1 MRNEEREDPVKKSKK
16 PSEKLTR
23 KEKTLIVA
31 LCIVCFGAGI
41 SVPLLVQKGKGVN
54 SQEFTKLETVYDLMK
69 NKWFYADQLDSA
81 EDQLIEQAI
90 EGMTT
95 NEIDPH
101 TTYMGLDQAK
111 KFSEV
116 LSGSNVGIGV
126 GFYRNEEGN
135 MVVRSV
141 YINSAADQAGLQEGD
156 IITKVGNLS
165 CAQAT
170 TDEIINTI
178 KNHADQDLDIEYERD
193 GQARSTTIKPGEYD
207 STVICRIFD
216 GYGEIILSSFSENS
230 GKDFNE
236 AVQRLEKAGI
246 KKLILDLRNNT
257 GGYLDAARTIASSL
271 LPKESVVFKEK
282 QKDGTIEETLT
293 AKEYD
298 PTDFDQ
304 IVILQNGNTASAS
317 EVLIGALKDNLK
329 EKVQTV
335 GVTTYGKGTKQ
346 VLIPFEDGTSLKY
359 TETEWLTPEGTS
371 INNVGFTPDVEVE
384 EQEIRT
390 VYYSTD
396 DEDLDF
402 GPDEVAINARPLQL
416 YLSYLGYD
424 VDRTDTYFS
433 QASSE
438 ALKQF
443 QRDHDLNVTG
453 RSDEA
458 TWQSLEENVLL
469 ELNKNET
476 SDDTQRIKAIELIS

>member
-1 MRNEEREDPVKKSKK
+1 MKKSKK

-23 KEKTLIVA
+23 KEKTLIVT

-41 SVPLLVQKGKGVN
+41 SVPLLIQRGKGVD

-126 GFYRNEEGN
+126 GFYRNETGN

-141 YINSAADQAGLQEGD
+141 YINSAADQAGLREGD
-156 IITKVGNLS
+156 IITKVGSLS

-178 KNHADQDLDIEYERD
+178 KNHADQNLDIKYERD
-193 GQARSTTIKPGEYD
+193 GQSQSTTIKPGEYD
-207 STVICRIFD
+207 
-216 GYGEIILSSFSENS
+216 
-230 GKDFNE
+230 
-236 AVQRLEKAGI
+236 
-246 KKLILDLRNNT
+246 
-257 GGYLDAARTIASSL
+257 
-271 LPKESVVFKEK
+271 
-282 QKDGTIEETLT
+282 
-293 AKEYD
+293 
-298 PTDFDQ
+298 PTDFDP
-304 IVILQNGNTASAS
+304 IIILQNGNTASAS

-335 GVTTYGKGTKQ
+335 GVSTYGKGTKQ

-371 INNVGFTPDVEVE
+371 INNIGFASDVDVE

-390 VYYSTD
+390 IYYSTA

-402 GPDEVAINARPLQL
+402 GPDEVAINAKPLQM
-416 YLSYLGYD
+416 YLEYLGYD

-458 TWQSLEENVLL
+458 TWKSLEENVLL
-469 ELNKNET
+469 ELNKNEA